1 VVIICYPNAKH
12 RDAVVAAAD
21 AGKHILF
28 EKPIGMNVVEVQE
41 TVEAVEKR
49 GVTLMSPQSGN
60 GKYF

>member
-1 VVIICYPNAKH
+1 M
-12 RDAVVAAAD
+12 AAAD